1 MSKLSNDKIEAQEN
15 SGGIKPLLIAALL
28 MGAIAAVAG
37 WGLGSQIGAGAP
49 IIPQSA
55 QGKEEGLEKKAENQT
70 PDNGPGSD
78 IVPLGPVLTNLRDP
92 GGIRVRLETAL
103 VIKEG
108 HELQAEQQAEI
119 VNDFIALLRQM
130 TVAQIKGPTGLMN
143 LREDLLDRAR
153 IRSEGCVSA
162 LLISSLVVE

>member
-1 MSKLSNDKIEAQEN
+1 MSEASDDKVKGN
-15 SGGIKPLLIAALL
+15 SSDIKTLLIAALL

-37 WGLGSQIGAGAP
+37 WFLGSQIGAGTPILLQSVQAAENAGDNEQGNHAPASTLETLAP
-49 IIPQSA
+49 I
-55 QGKEEGLEKKAENQT
+55 
-70 PDNGPGSD
+70 
-78 IVPLGPVLTNLRDP
+78 LTNLREP
-92 GGIRVRLETAL
+92 EGTRVRMEIAL

-108 HELQAEQQAEI
+108 EGLQVEQQAEI

-153 IRSEGCVSA
+153 IRSEGKVSA